1 MVSCGFYWGGYCSIG
16 MAEKL
21 KFFCGARLVWVRVK
35 VFFLLVFSINSR
47 HTLFSYILLRLKD
60 LILIESLHTK
70 KIIVLLLFSSIFALI
85 HLPNLPLMALTFIFA
100 FWLGYVFYSTPN
112 LYAIVIVHAFLGT
125 LLHRVYEL
133 HMKIGL
139 FYGVESHEG
148 HFFRFLIPSFSEI
161 IGHRW

>member
-1 MVSCGFYWGGYCSIG
+1 
-16 MAEKL
+16 MAPDWYGLGL
-21 KFFCGARLVWVRVK
+21 KFSFYL
-35 VFFLLVFSINSR
+35 FSALIQDI
-47 HTLFSYILLRLKD
+47 LFFSYILLRLKD